1 MTARRRFRRAAVAIG
16 GGLLVL
22 LGILGS
28 ALPVLPGMVFLVAG
42 LLLWSTEFRWAKQ
55 LLTRL
60 RQWIG
65 DRAGAGRYL
74 RGLGFRSRPHRAG
87 EEEGD

>member
-1 MTARRRFRRAAVAIG
+1 MTPRRSFRRTCVAIG

-22 LGILGS
+22 LGLLGS

-42 LLLWSTEFRWAKQ
+42 LLLWSTEFQWAKQ
-55 LLTRL
+55 LLARV
-60 RQWIG
+60 RQWISDRSG
-65 DRAGAGRYL
+65 DSRYV
-74 RGLGFRSRPHRAG
+74 RGLGFRSRPRRAG

>member
-1 MTARRRFRRAAVAIG
+1 MAVG

-22 LGILGS
+22 LGLVGS

-42 LLLWSTEFRWAKQ
+42 LLLWSTEFRWARQ
-55 LLTRL
+55 LLARV
-60 RQWIG
+60 RQWIS
-65 DRAGAGRYL
+65 DRSGNSRYA
-74 RGLGFRSRPHRAG
+74 RRLGFRSRPHRAG

>member
-1 MTARRRFRRAAVAIG
+1 MTARRSFRRAVVAVG

-22 LGILGS
+22 LGLLGS
-28 ALPVLPGMVFLVAG
+28 ALPILPGMVFLVAG

-55 LLTRL
+55 LLARL
-60 RQWIG
+60 RKWISDHPG
-65 DRAGAGRYL
+65 NNRYV
-74 RGLGFRSRPHRAG
+74 RRLGFRSRPHRAG

>member
-1 MTARRRFRRAAVAIG
+1 MTPRRSVRRAFVAIG

-22 LGILGS
+22 LGLLGS

-42 LLLWSTEFRWAKQ
+42 LILWSTEFQWAKQ
-55 LLTRL
+55 LLARV
-60 RQWIG
+60 RQWIS
-65 DRAGAGRYL
+65 DRAGTGKNL
-74 RGLGFRSRPHRAG
+74 RGLGFRSRSHRAG